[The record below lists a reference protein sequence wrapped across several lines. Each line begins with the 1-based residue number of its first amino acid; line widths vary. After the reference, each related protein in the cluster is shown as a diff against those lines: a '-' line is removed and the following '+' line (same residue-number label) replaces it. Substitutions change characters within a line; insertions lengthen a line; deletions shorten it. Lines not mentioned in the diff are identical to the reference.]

1 MRAELLSPKDRAA
14 AKTAAD
20 VEDLSKIN
28 VA

>member
-1 MRAELLSPKDRAA
+1 MRAELLSPKDGTA